1 MAPLTQI
8 YMIVNGGSDSSDS
21 TVNSDLCDSKWW
33 LYSSDSTGDSEFW
46 VLSGVV
52 RSVAGFDDGFGVGVV
67 AGSGIQLVF
76 STWSFGL

>member
-1 MAPLTQI
+1 MVALIALIAPLTQI
-8 YMIVNGGSDSSDS
+8 YVIVNGG
-21 TVNSDLCDSKWW
+21 
-33 LYSSDSTGDSEFW
+33 YSSDSTGDSEFW

-52 RSVAGFDDGFGVGVV
+52 RSVAGFDEGFGVGVV